1 MGRRREM
8 AELVNFD
15 NEVSEFDAVEETVSQ
30 REAARQPEQKSDT
43 VLDDVD
49 IPEQYRGKGV
59 KDLVKIVTDQN
70 AMIGRQSQEV
80 GEVRRLADE
89 LLKAQLTKK
98 PEQVVPEVDFFE
110 NPQEAIRNAI
120 DNSPKVKAAEE
131 YAVMA
136 RKQMAM
142 QSLVNKHPDYQ
153 NFLQDNEFNTWVQSS
168 KVRQKLFAEAN
179 NYDFDAADELLGT
192 FKQLR
197 TVRQTQVSE
206 VEKEA
211 RNKSLSAATVDTS
224 GTGEVSKKVY
234 RRADLINLQLTNPRK
249 FEAMRDE
256 INQAY
261 AEKRVR

>member
-1 MGRRREM
+1 M

-15 NEVSEFDAVEETVSQ
+15 DEVSEFDAVQETAN
-30 REAARQPEQKSDT
+30 EQPVPKNES
-43 VLDDVD
+43 VLDDLD
-49 IPEQYRGKGV
+49 IPEQYRGKGI
-59 KDLVKIVTDQN
+59 KDLVKIV
-70 AMIGRQSQEV
+70 AEKESMIGRQAQEV

-98 PEQVVPEVDFFE
+98 PEEAKPEIDFFE

-142 QSLVNKHPDYQ
+142 QSLTAKHPDYQ
-153 NFLQDNEFNTWVQSS
+153 SLVQDNEFNAWVQSS
-168 KVRQKLFAEAN
+168 KVRQKLMDDAN

-211 RNKSLSAATVDTS
+211 RSKSLLAATVDTS
-224 GTGEVSKKVY
+224 GTGEISKKVY